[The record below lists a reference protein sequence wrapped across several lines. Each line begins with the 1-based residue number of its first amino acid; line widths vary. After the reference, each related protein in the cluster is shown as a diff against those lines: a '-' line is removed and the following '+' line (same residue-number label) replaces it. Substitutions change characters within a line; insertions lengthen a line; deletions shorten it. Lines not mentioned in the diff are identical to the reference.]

1 MLSALINILNEG
13 ITEGDDPPL
22 KSNGLARRLL
32 QFILNNEEAPDF
44 LRLLSQFIKINHPT
58 KFDDWEKQEKHIDL
72 RIKHLL
78 LKNVRQYCLY
88 SDKAEGFCLDLTISD
103 RPCSHVFLGSNGT
116 GKSTLFASLEYLY
129 LGFSEIASSHSHAD
143 DILDFFRSINKPV
156 EEIELIG
163 NFNDEIVIEENKIE
177 GYEIPSAFCSEND
190 YFQIS
195 REWRNITPYVAKQI
209 GFQEVWKFLQ
219 DLRKLSEFLQYS
231 SEYQKREYL
240 ISRAETRQREFEE
253 NSKDW
258 KIIGGYIN
266 AIKREKTSI
275 NSRFLSNGGSKYYK
289 HISRFIKEI
298 DKCPDL
304 LANKTD
310 LSNLL
315 HFMEKKWQEIMNV
328 MVSIMTSVVPAVLES
343 NLKKGKEDI
352 VIEGN
357 NGNLTIDLYV
367 KPLNLNSEG
376 TEEIRNPI
384 EYFNTFRLK
393 LFCIALKLSML
404 CCSKIFHK
412 ANIPFFVDDIFDS
425 SDFNHRVGISKF
437 MIKMLEAHD
446 LVMKSHSLEA
456 LENLPLQLIFFT
468 QDNIIGEN
476 VYKALLR
483 WSDENGLSNEY
494 GVKYERLFTPVDAI
508 IENPKKEGDQ
518 CDIKQVTINS
528 SPISVINIS
537 DPL

>member
-1 MLSALINILNEG
+1 MLTALINILNEG
-13 ITEGDDPPL
+13 INEGDDPPL

-32 QFILNNEEAPDF
+32 HFILINEEAPDF

-58 KFDDWEKQEKHIDL
+58 KFENWVKRDNHTDL
-72 RIKHLL
+72 RIKRLL

-88 SDKAEGFCLDLTISD
+88 SEKAEGYCVDFSITDK
-103 RPCSHVFLGSNGT
+103 PCSHVFLGSNGT

-129 LGFSEIASSHSHAD
+129 LGHSEIAASHGHAKD
-143 DILDFFRSINKPV
+143 VLEFFRSIDKT
-156 EEIELIG
+156 IEDIKLVG
-163 NFNDEIVIEENKIE
+163 DFNDDIPIEENKIS

-195 REWRNITPYVAKQI
+195 REWTNITPYVAKQI
-209 GFQEVWKFLQ
+209 GFQEVWKFLE
-219 DLRKLSEFLQYS
+219 DLRKLSELLKYT
-231 SEYQKREYL
+231 SEYKRRLAL
-240 ISRAETRQREFEE
+240 IAHAETRQKEFEKD
-253 NSKDW
+253 SKDW

-266 AIKREKTSI
+266 MIRKEKVQI

-289 HISRFIKEI
+289 HITRFIKEI
-298 DKCPDL
+298 DKCPDIV
-304 LANKTD
+304 ANTED

-315 HFMEKKWQEIMNV
+315 KFMKKKWQEIMNV
-328 MVSIMTSVVPAVLES
+328 MVSIMTLVMPDVLES
-343 NLKKGKEDI
+343 NLKKGKEAI

-357 NGNLTIDLYV
+357 NGKLTIDLYV
-367 KPLNLNSEG
+367 APLNIESE
-376 TEEIRNPI
+376 TMHEIRNPI

-393 LFCIALKLSML
+393 LFCISLKLSML
-404 CCSKIFHK
+404 CCSKILHK

-446 LVMKSHSLEA
+446 LVISSHSLEA
-456 LENLPLQLIFFT
+456 LEKLPLQLIFFT

-476 VYKALLR
+476 VYKSLLR
-483 WSDENGLSNEY
+483 WSDENELTNQY
-494 GVKYERLFTPVDAI
+494 GVKYGRLFTPVDAV
-508 IENPKKEGDQ
+508 IEKTEGEREQ
-518 CDIKQVTINS
+518 CDITEVTFNS
-528 SPISVINIS
+528 SDTCVINIS